1 MCKTVYEAGIAMIDV
16 DNFKLYNDV
25 FGHRAGDVVLET
37 MAQSVKLH
45 TASGDLLVR
54 LGGDEFVMLL
64 EEDASDGVEAL
75 LERWNVLLAEA
86 RASSGLP
93 LSVAVGWARG
103 AGRDAE
109 QLVKQAD
116 AEMYRNKREGKQG

>member
-1 MCKTVYEAGIAMIDV
+1 M
-16 DNFKLYNDV
+16 
-25 FGHRAGDVVLET
+25 
-37 MAQSVKLH
+37 
-45 TASGDLLVR
+45 
-54 LGGDEFVMLL
+54 
-64 EEDASDGVEAL
+64 EAL